1 MKIFITGNAGFI
13 GYHLTLK
20 CLSKG
25 YEVIGLDNI
34 NDYYDVQLKI
44 SRLRNLGI
52 ETYPENLK
60 VKSSLFPS
68 FEFIKGNLE
77 DTSVLDYIFTSFKP
91 DLVIHLAAQAGVRY
105 SITNP
110 EKYIQSN
117 IIGFFNIINA
127 CKKFQVNKFIY
138 ASSSSVYGD
147 HQIVPFDEKMNVD
160 KPISFYAATKKSNEL
175 IAHCYSHLFNIQT
188 IGLRFFTVYGPF
200 GRPDMAYF
208 SFTKS
213 IIENKRIDVYNNG
226 NLSRDF
232 TYIDD
237 IVNGIDLILTGLVSK
252 ESKLDQYEVFN
263 IGNSNPE
270 KLITFINVL
279 EKIIEKPANINF
291 LPMQDGDV
299 HDTYADV
306 GKLKEKVD
314 YLPKTK
320 LNEGLFSFVKWYKE
334 YYNVK

>member
-1 MKIFITGNAGFI
+1 MKILITGNAGFI
-13 GYHLTLK
+13 GFHLTIK
-20 CLSKG
+20 CLTKG
-25 YEVIGLDNI
+25 YEVFGIDNI
-34 NDYYDVQLKI
+34 NDYYDIQLKN
-44 SRLRNLGI
+44 SRLIQLGI
-52 ETYPENLK
+52 NINENVTKLK
-60 VKSSLFPS
+60 SNKFPN
-68 FEFIKGNLE
+68 FTFVRGDLE
-77 DTSVLDYIFTSFKP
+77 DSILLDSIFALFQP

-117 IIGFFNIINA
+117 IIGFFNIINS

-147 HQIVPFDEKMNVD
+147 HHTVPFNEAMNVD

-175 IAHCYSHLFNIQT
+175 IAHCYSNLFNIQT

-213 IIENKRIDVYNNG
+213 IIENKSIDVYNNG

-232 TYIDD
+232 THIDD
-237 IVNGIDLILTGLVSK
+237 IVNGIDLIVNSLLNKS
-252 ESKLDQYEVFN
+252 SKLENYEVFN
-263 IGNSNPE
+263 IGNSNPV
-270 KLITFINVL
+270 KLISFINTL
-279 EKIIEKPANINF
+279 SNIIGKPANINF

-299 HDTYADV
+299 HDTFADV
-306 GKLKEKVD
+306 SKLKEKVD
-314 YLPKTK
+314 YSPKTN
-320 LNEGLFSFVKWYKE
+320 LPEGLLSFVKWYKE